1 MVTIKVIRNRQTG
14 QSEGYGF
21 VEFFS
26 HASADKALQNFTG
39 HVMPNTDRAFK
50 LNWASYSMGEK
61 RSEVVSDHSIFVG
74 DLAADVTDEM
84 LMELFASKYRSV
96 KGAKVIIDANTG
108 RSRGYGFVRFGDDTD
123 KAHAMTE
130 MNGVYCSTRPIRVGP
145 ATPRRTSG
153 MSLLRGCSAALNC
166 TTFFLLVRGLS
177 SIFRTSA
184 LTCTKFDS
192 FYGHIVPTFTITI
205 CFGKIYSYLV

>member
-1 MVTIKVIRNRQTG
+1 VVTIKVIRNRQTG

-21 VEFFS
+21 VEFYS
-26 HASADKALQNFTG
+26 HTSAEKALQNFTG

-84 LMELFASKYRSV
+84 LMELFASKYQSV

-108 RSRGYGFVRFGDDTD
+108 RSRGYGFVRFGDDSD
-123 KAHAMTE
+123 KSNAMTE
-130 MNGVYCSTRPIRVGP
+130 MNGVYCSTRPIRIGP
-145 ATPRRTSG
+145 ATPRRSSG
-153 MSLLRGCSAALNC
+153 MP
-166 TTFFLLVRGLS
+166 
-177 SIFRTSA
+177 
-184 LTCTKFDS
+184 S
-192 FYGHIVPTFTITI
+192 FI
-205 CFGKIYSYLV
+205 CFAV